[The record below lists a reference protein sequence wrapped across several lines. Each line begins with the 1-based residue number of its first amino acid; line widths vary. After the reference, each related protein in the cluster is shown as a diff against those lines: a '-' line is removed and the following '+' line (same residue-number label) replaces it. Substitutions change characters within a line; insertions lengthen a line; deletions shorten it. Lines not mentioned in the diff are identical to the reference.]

1 MDQLSPDNAGHG
13 GYRRLLA
20 LPVPRRLAL
29 ASIPADFADW
39 LDYAAII
46 ALLVFAW
53 GEGPF
58 VLALFALALTLPY
71 IVVGPLLAVVV
82 DRTPLRRILVLS
94 NLGRGLTTLALIFAP
109 NTALVL
115 LIVFARACIDSA
127 FTPARQAAIQAST
140 PPELLGSANGLHQ
153 AINQTSKIAGPAL
166 GGLLLAFIPAQA
178 VFGINALLSLL
189 GAMIC
194 LGMILPPK
202 PKTSQHAG
210 LLAEAAAGISEFR
223 RSRRLLA
230 ALIFSAFAY
239 FSFFLYDALIA
250 LLAQEFGLD
259 ATAFGISIAASG
271 GGGLLGAFWAGKLA
285 GSHPMQTMIAA
296 AAFSGSV
303 TVFIATGALIG
314 IAVPALPFYLVLALM
329 GGATAF
335 MLVPYRTIV
344 QSETPP
350 DRIARVFAT
359 GEAVITAV
367 MLSAP
372 FIGSF
377 IASTWGTAM
386 AFLCGGVMLVTLG
399 LVGAMMR
406 IITPSLP
413 PANLPKPPAR
423 DKTATR

>member
-1 MDQLSPDNAGHG
+1 MEPGPDTATQG

-71 IVVGPLLAVVV
+71 VVVGPLLAVVV
-82 DRTPLRRILVLS
+82 DRAPLRRTLVVS
-94 NLGRGLTTLALIFAP
+94 NLGRGLTTLALVFAP

-140 PPELLGSANGLHQ
+140 PHELLGSANGLHQ

-166 GGLLLAFIPAQA
+166 GGLLLAFIPAQG
-178 VFGINALLSLL
+178 VFGINAVLSLL
-189 GAMIC
+189 AAAIC
-194 LGMILPPK
+194 LGIILPPK
-202 PKTSQHAG
+202 AKTSQHAG
-210 LLAEAAAGISEFR
+210 ILAEAAAGISEFR

-230 ALIFSAFAY
+230 ALIFSAVAY

-250 LLAQEFGLD
+250 LLTDQFGLG
-259 ATAFGISIAASG
+259 ATAFGIGIAASG

-285 GSHPMQTMIAA
+285 SSHPMQTMIAA
-296 AAFSGSV
+296 AGFSGSV
-303 TVFIATGALIG
+303 TVVIATLALMG
-314 IAVPALPFYLVLALM
+314 VAVPALPYYLALALM
-329 GGATAF
+329 GGSTAF

-344 QSETPP
+344 QAEAPP

-377 IASTWGTAM
+377 IASTWGTGM
-386 AFLCGGVMLVTLG
+386 AFLCGGLMLVLLG
-399 LVGAMMR
+399 LISAIVR
-406 IITPSLP
+406 WRTP
-413 PANLPKPPAR
+413 
-423 DKTATR
+423 

>member
-1 MDQLSPDNAGHG
+1 MEPGPDTATQG
-13 GYRRLLA
+13 GYRRLLS

-71 IVVGPLLAVVV
+71 VVVGPLLAVVV
-82 DRTPLRRILVLS
+82 DRAPLRRILVVS
-94 NLGRGLTTLALIFAP
+94 NLGRGLTTLALVFAP
-109 NTALVL
+109 STALVL

-166 GGLLLAFIPAQA
+166 GGLLLAFIPAQG
-178 VFGINALLSLL
+178 VFGINSVLSLL
-189 GAMIC
+189 AAVIC
-194 LGMILPPK
+194 LGVILPTK
-202 PKTSQHAG
+202 PKNSQHAG
-210 LLAEAAAGISEFR
+210 FLAEAAAGISEFR

-230 ALIFSAFAY
+230 ALIFSAVAY

-250 LLAQEFGLD
+250 LLTDQFGLG
-259 ATAFGISIAASG
+259 ATAFGIGIAASG

-285 GSHPMQTMIAA
+285 SSHPMQTMIAA
-296 AAFSGSV
+296 AGFSGSV
-303 TVFIATGALIG
+303 TVIIATSALMG
-314 IAVPALPFYLVLALM
+314 IAVPALPFYLALALM
-329 GGATAF
+329 GGSTAF
-335 MLVPYRTIV
+335 MLVPYRTII
-344 QSETPP
+344 QAETPP
-350 DRIARVFAT
+350 DRIARVFAA

-377 IASTWGTAM
+377 IASTWGTGM
-386 AFLCGGVMLVTLG
+386 AFLCGGLMLVL
-399 LVGAMMR
+399 LSLISAIVR
-406 IITPSLP
+406 WRTP
-413 PANLPKPPAR
+413 
-423 DKTATR
+423 